1 MHVSSRVAR
10 AFTRNP
16 VAMLGLCL
24 LGSMAFVA
32 AAAPLVAPDSYDD
45 QDARI
50 RLKPP
55 LWRSAEGRVYV
66 LGTDPLGRDVWSR
79 IAYGARVSVS
89 VAGAGLL
96 LGGGVGVGLGLLAGF
111 GGRVA
116 DALVMRAADIQLA
129 FPSLLLAIGF
139 IAVLGANVATLLG
152 VLALRSWAVHA
163 RTVRGSVLL
172 VREQESVLAAR
183 ALGAGPLRLAFREV
197 LPNVLAPLVVVA
209 TAQLGALILL
219 ESTLSFLGL
228 GIQPPATSW
237 GLDIANGKDYLYV
250 AWWLVAFPGLSI
262 SITVLA
268 INLFANWLRVT
279 TDPQEREKR
288 FARAKMAERR
298 RAHAQEA

>member
-1 MHVSSRVAR
+1 MRASSRVAR

-32 AAAPLVAPDSYDD
+32 GAAPLVAPDSYDD

-111 GGRVA
+111 GGRVV

-228 GIQPPATSW
+228 GIQPPRPSW
-237 GLDIANGKDYLYV
+237 GNMLSAGRPYITV
-250 AWWLVAFPGLSI
+250 AWWVTAMPGFAILAA
-262 SITVLA
+262 VLGA
-268 INLFANWLRVT
+268 NLLGDGLRDAL
-279 TDPQEREKR
+279 DPRLKI
-288 FARAKMAERR
+288 
-298 RAHAQEA
+298 

>member
-1 MHVSSRVAR
+1 MHVSSRVTR

-197 LPNVLAPLVVVA
+197 LPNMLAPLVVVA

-228 GIQPPATSW
+228 GIQPPRPSW
-237 GLDIANGKDYLYV
+237 GNMLSAGRPYITV
-250 AWWLVAFPGLSI
+250 AWWVTAMPGFAILAA
-262 SITVLA
+262 VLGA
-268 INLFANWLRVT
+268 NLLGDGLRDAL
-279 TDPQEREKR
+279 DPRLKI
-288 FARAKMAERR
+288 
-298 RAHAQEA
+298 

>member
-197 LPNVLAPLVVVA
+197 LPNMLAPLVVVA

-228 GIQPPATSW
+228 GIQPPRPSW
-237 GLDIANGKDYLYV
+237 GNMLSAGRPYITV
-250 AWWLVAFPGLSI
+250 AWWVTAIPGFAILAA
-262 SITVLA
+262 VLGA
-268 INLFANWLRVT
+268 NLLGDGLRDAL
-279 TDPQEREKR
+279 DPRLKI
-288 FARAKMAERR
+288 
-298 RAHAQEA
+298 

>member
-89 VAGAGLL
+89 GAGAGLL

-228 GIQPPATSW
+228 GIQPPRPSW
-237 GLDIANGKDYLYV
+237 GNMLSAGRPYITV
-250 AWWLVAFPGLSI
+250 AWWVTAMPGFAILAAVLGANLVGDGLRDA
-262 SITVLA
+262 L
-268 INLFANWLRVT
+268 
-279 TDPQEREKR
+279 DPRLKI
-288 FARAKMAERR
+288 
-298 RAHAQEA
+298 

>member
-96 LGGGVGVGLGLLAGF
+96 RGGGVGVGLGLLAGF

-228 GIQPPATSW
+228 GIQPPRPSW
-237 GLDIANGKDYLYV
+237 GNMLSAGRPYITV
-250 AWWLVAFPGLSI
+250 AWWVTAMPGFAILAAVLGANLVGDGLRDA
-262 SITVLA
+262 L
-268 INLFANWLRVT
+268 
-279 TDPQEREKR
+279 DPRLKI
-288 FARAKMAERR
+288 
-298 RAHAQEA
+298 

>member
-197 LPNVLAPLVVVA
+197 LPNMLAPLVVVA

-219 ESTLSFLGL
+219 ESTLSFRGL
-228 GIQPPATSW
+228 GIQPPRPSW
-237 GLDIANGKDYLYV
+237 GNMLSAGRPYITV
-250 AWWLVAFPGLSI
+250 AWWVTAMPGFAILAA
-262 SITVLA
+262 VLGA
-268 INLFANWLRVT
+268 NLLGDGLRDAL
-279 TDPQEREKR
+279 DPRLKI
-288 FARAKMAERR
+288 
-298 RAHAQEA
+298 

>member
-129 FPSLLLAIGF
+129 VPSLLLAIGF

-228 GIQPPATSW
+228 GIQPPRPSW
-237 GLDIANGKDYLYV
+237 GNMLSAGRPYITV
-250 AWWLVAFPGLSI
+250 AWWVTAMPGFAILAAVLGANLVGDGLRDA
-262 SITVLA
+262 L
-268 INLFANWLRVT
+268 
-279 TDPQEREKR
+279 DPRLKI
-288 FARAKMAERR
+288 
-298 RAHAQEA
+298 

>member
-10 AFTRNP
+10 AFTRTP
-16 VAMLGLCL
+16 VAMLGLSL

-228 GIQPPATSW
+228 GIQPPRPSW
-237 GLDIANGKDYLYV
+237 GNMLSAGRPYITV
-250 AWWLVAFPGLSI
+250 AWWVTAMPGFAILAAVLGANLVGDGLRDA
-262 SITVLA
+262 L
-268 INLFANWLRVT
+268 
-279 TDPQEREKR
+279 DPRLKI
-288 FARAKMAERR
+288 
-298 RAHAQEA
+298 

>member
-116 DALVMRAADIQLA
+116 DALVMRAADIQHA

-228 GIQPPATSW
+228 GIQPPRPSW
-237 GLDIANGKDYLYV
+237 GNMLSAGRPYITV
-250 AWWLVAFPGLSI
+250 AWWVTAMPGFAILAA
-262 SITVLA
+262 VLGA
-268 INLFANWLRVT
+268 NLLGDGLRDAL
-279 TDPQEREKR
+279 DPRLKI
-288 FARAKMAERR
+288 
-298 RAHAQEA
+298 

>member
-197 LPNVLAPLVVVA
+197 LPNMLAPLVVVA

-228 GIQPPATSW
+228 GIQPPRPSW
-237 GLDIANGKDYLYV
+237 GNMLSAGRPYITV
-250 AWWLVAFPGLSI
+250 AWWVTAMPGFAILAA
-262 SITVLA
+262 VLGA
-268 INLFANWLRVT
+268 NLLGDGLRDAL
-279 TDPQEREKR
+279 DPRHK
-288 FARAKMAERR
+288 
-298 RAHAQEA
+298 

>member
-1 MHVSSRVAR
+1 MRASSRVAR
-10 AFTRNP
+10 AFTHNP

-55 LWRSAEGRVYV
+55 LWRSAEGRIYV

-79 IAYGARVSVS
+79 IVYGARVSVS

-111 GGRVA
+111 GGRVT

-183 ALGAGPLRLAFREV
+183 ALGAGPFRLALREV

-228 GIQPPATSW
+228 GIQPPRPSW
-237 GLDIANGKDYLYV
+237 GNMLSAGRPYITV
-250 AWWLVAFPGLSI
+250 AWWVTAMPGFAILAA
-262 SITVLA
+262 VLGA
-268 INLFANWLRVT
+268 NLLGDGLRDAL
-279 TDPQEREKR
+279 DPRLKI
-288 FARAKMAERR
+288 
-298 RAHAQEA
+298 

>member
-89 VAGAGLL
+89 VAGAGPL

-129 FPSLLLAIGF
+129 FPSVLLAIGF

-228 GIQPPATSW
+228 GIQPPRPSW
-237 GLDIANGKDYLYV
+237 GNMLSAGRPYITV
-250 AWWLVAFPGLSI
+250 AWWVTAMPGFAILAAVLGANLVGDGLRDA
-262 SITVLA
+262 L
-268 INLFANWLRVT
+268 
-279 TDPQEREKR
+279 DPRLKI
-288 FARAKMAERR
+288 
-298 RAHAQEA
+298 

>member
-1 MHVSSRVAR
+1 MHASSRVAR
-10 AFTRNP
+10 AFPRTP

-197 LPNVLAPLVVVA
+197 LPNMLAPLVVVA

-228 GIQPPATSW
+228 GIQPPRPSW
-237 GLDIANGKDYLYV
+237 GNMLSAGRPYITV
-250 AWWLVAFPGLSI
+250 AWWVTAMPGFAILAA
-262 SITVLA
+262 VLGA
-268 INLFANWLRVT
+268 NLLGDGLRDAL
-279 TDPQEREKR
+279 DPRLKI
-288 FARAKMAERR
+288 
-298 RAHAQEA
+298 